1 MSMTIKELTESV
13 LITITET
20 SLSGPIV
27 DELKIEA
34 IKFLDR
40 GFNKITLDLSNT
52 NYIDSSGIGK
62 LLFINKKLSNSGGT
76 MEIVN
81 ITPTL
86 LDFFETLALNKIIN
100 IVQ

>member
-1 MSMTIKELTESV
+1 MSMTIKEQSGSV
-13 LITITET
+13 LITISES

-27 DELKIEA
+27 DELKVEA
-34 IKFLDR
+34 IKFLEK
-40 GFNKITLDLSNT
+40 GFNKITLDLAGTS
-52 NYIDSSGIGK
+52 YIDSSGIGK
-62 LLFINKKLSNSGGT
+62 LLFINKRLANSGGS
-76 MEIVN
+76 MEIIN